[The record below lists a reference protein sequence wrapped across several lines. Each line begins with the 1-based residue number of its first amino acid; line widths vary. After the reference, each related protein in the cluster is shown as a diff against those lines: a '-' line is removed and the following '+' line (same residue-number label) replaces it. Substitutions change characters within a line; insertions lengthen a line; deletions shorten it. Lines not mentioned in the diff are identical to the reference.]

1 MAVNV
6 FCGHQ
11 VAPVDETR
19 HHFGPKAPVMLYPRG
34 QRGRGGMNGS
44 GIHCGEQLSHTALH
58 ELRRPEYAERITG
71 DPPSLTAASHPLCGS
86 YGDAEPSSTRSRT
99 VTDRAME
106 RCDSNAF

>member
-58 ELRRPEYAERITG
+58 ELRRPEYAERIVDSRQPSALWLVWGRRALVNAITNG
-71 DPPSLTAASHPLCGS
+71 D
-86 YGDAEPSSTRSRT
+86 
-99 VTDRAME
+99 
-106 RCDSNAF
+106 